1 MSNIGTPMF
10 FPTVVYLDMN
20 PILQD
25 LIGKIGYL
33 IVKYTPLNIKNGTFS
48 ISKGAVPV
56 RI

>member
-10 FPTVVYLDMN
+10 FPDGCILGSKSMN

-33 IVKYTPLNIKNGTFS
+33 IVKYECLSAELLPNT
-48 ISKGAVPV
+48 
-56 RI
+56 R